1 MTALISQSA
10 GILTAPRRTTDRIKR
25 VCLVTEAAGGGVGRH
40 FLDLA
45 AGLAQRNIEVVAIY
59 SPGRCDASFQ
69 QSQRNVGGV
78 QFVELP
84 MRRAIHPLDA
94 ADLLKLTR
102 CIRRHGPF
110 DLIHCHSSKGGAL
123 GRVAAALLR
132 TPSIYTPHALVTLD
146 PTLSPLK
153 RRMYGTIERWL
164 SRPSAAIIAVSP
176 DEAEHAAQLGI
187 APQKIHVVLNG
198 IDPPNF
204 TTRESARQQL
214 GLRPDDFCIGF
225 VGRLTA
231 QKAPELLIAALAELK
246 QKHPS
251 AVAVFVGSGPLE
263 NQLRKQIDQLGL
275 AQNVRLLGD
284 TVATNIM
291 PAFDVFCLPSR
302 YEGLPYVLLEAL
314 AAGLPIVARRVG
326 GVAACIDH
334 DRNGL
339 IVENESSS
347 DLAAALHRLASD
359 VSLRGEFATRSAIK
373 AAALSVN
380 RMIDDTLSVYESVV
394 THPAGRR

>member
-1 MTALISQSA
+1 MTTLLSRPVGAIA
-10 GILTAPRRTTDRIKR
+10 APHREARQVKR
-25 VCLVTEAAGGGVGRH
+25 VCLITEAAGAGVGRH

-45 AGLAQRNIEVVAIY
+45 AGLAQRNLQVIAIY
-59 SPGRCDASFQ
+59 SPGRLDASFQ
-69 QSQRNVGGV
+69 ERQKNVTGV
-78 QFVELP
+78 QFVEVP

-94 ADLLKLTR
+94 ADLLQLTR

-110 DLIHCHSSKGGAL
+110 DLIHCHSSKAGAL

-153 RRMYGTIERWL
+153 RAFYGTIERWL

-176 DEAEHAAQLGI
+176 DEAEHGASLGI
-187 APQKIHVVLNG
+187 APQKIRVVLNG

-204 TTRESARQQL
+204 PPRDSARQQL
-214 GLRPDDFCIGF
+214 GLRPEDFCIGF

-231 QKAPELLIAALAELK
+231 QKAPELLVAALAELK
-246 QKHPS
+246 QNHPS
-251 AVAVFVGSGPLE
+251 AVAILIGSGPLE
-263 NQLRKQIDQLGL
+263 NQLRTQIEQLGL
-275 AQNVRLLGD
+275 ARHVRLLGD
-284 TVATNIM
+284 TVATHIM

-326 GVAACIDH
+326 GVAACVEH
-334 DRNGL
+334 QRNGF

-347 DLAAALHRLASD
+347 ELATALARLASD
-359 VSLRGEFATRSAIK
+359 LNLRREFACDSAAK
-373 AAALSVN
+373 ATTFSAD
-380 RMIDDTLSVYESVV
+380 RMIDETLAVYESVV
-394 THPAGRR
+394 TSSVGRR